1 MSPSFHLPSGWAF
14 QKRLVRQLHNRV
26 AYQQAK
32 SNLARRRGSMSYS
45 AFNSTRCSNTMLEPH
60 VVERLPTCH
69 VTILPRLQALANK
82 TRVEELLDWSDAWL
96 DNGKYDEAIAG
107 YTEVMRLWPKC
118 VEVHHYRGVAYQ
130 AKGEPALA
138 KLDFDKAA
146 SLGFRPSSH
155 NGGNSAEKVRC
166 KGYFWQA
173 LREEL
178 ATCWTLLLRI
188 LG

>member
-1 MSPSFHLPSGWAF
+1 
-14 QKRLVRQLHNRV
+14 
-26 AYQQAK
+26 
-32 SNLARRRGSMSYS
+32 MSYS